1 MKKEEVLSG
10 SDFYLGVS
18 LKKFLIFYSYGEGKI
33 FFFFRFKEF
42 WCICILYMYMFVV
55 GNILFFGD
63 FNMGKKIILIGVS
76 LCI

>member
-1 MKKEEVLSG
+1 MCVCKLSFSLKFICIKVFFCSLFVWFLNEKEEVLSG

-42 WCICILYMYMFVV
+42 
-55 GNILFFGD
+55 
-63 FNMGKKIILIGVS
+63 
-76 LCI
+76 